1 MHSLT
6 RDELAA
12 LLAAAKKHSAR
23 DYIMISTAFRHGMRA
38 SEITQLTAGQVRSG
52 YITVLRLKGSDT
64 NVQSCSPELTE
75 FAHGKTGRLFDI
87 QRRQFHNVI
96 RMHGKT
102 AGIPEHKR
110 HAHSLKHTT
119 AMLMLEGGGK
129 INEVQKRLGHKN
141 GGNTLKYLCVSDDV
155 ASRAFQA
162 AVGSF

>member
-6 RDELAA
+6 REQLAA
-12 LLAAAKKHSAR
+12 LLAAAKKYSVR
-23 DYIMISTAFRHGMRA
+23 DYLMISTAFRHGMRA
-38 SEITQLTAGQVRSG
+38 SEITQLTAERVRSG
-52 YITVLRLKGSDT
+52 YVTVLRLKGSDKS
-64 NVQSCSPELTE
+64 VQECSPELTE
-75 FAHGKTGRLFDI
+75 YAQGKTGRLFNI
-87 QRRQFHNVI
+87 NRRMFDYVMK
-96 RMHGKT
+96 RHGKA

-110 HAHSLKHTT
+110 HSHVLKHTT

-141 GGNTLKYLCVSDDV
+141 GGNTLKYLAVSDDV

>member
-1 MHSLT
+1 M
-6 RDELAA
+6 
-12 LLAAAKKHSAR
+12 
-23 DYIMISTAFRHGMRA
+23 MISTAFRHGMRA
-38 SEITQLTAGQVRSG
+38 SEITQLTAEQVRSG

-64 NVQSCSPELTE
+64 NVQACSPDLKEY
-75 FAHGKTGRLFDI
+75 AQGKTGRLFDI
-87 QRRQFHNVI
+87 ERRQFHNVI

-110 HAHSLKHTT
+110 HSHVLKHSC

-141 GGNTLKYLCVSDDV
+141 GGNTLKYLAVSDD
-155 ASRAFQA
+155 AAGRAFQA